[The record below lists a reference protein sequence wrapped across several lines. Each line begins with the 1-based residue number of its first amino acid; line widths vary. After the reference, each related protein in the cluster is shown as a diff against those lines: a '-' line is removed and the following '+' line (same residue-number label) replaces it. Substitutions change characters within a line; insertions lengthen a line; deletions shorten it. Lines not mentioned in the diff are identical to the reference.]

1 MSDDEDWNLEDV
13 ADEIAR
19 WKDDVEHDGMGEERL
34 TEGFAL
40 LRKLR
45 TVTRQAPPAVGERA
59 KLLAGE
65 VEGFLIEEPAESE
78 SDA

>member
-19 WKDDVEHDGMGEERL
+19 WKDDVEHDGMGDERL

-45 TVTRQAPPAVGERA
+45 AVTRNAPPAVGERA

-65 VEGFLIEEPAESE
+65 VEEFLVGEPEE